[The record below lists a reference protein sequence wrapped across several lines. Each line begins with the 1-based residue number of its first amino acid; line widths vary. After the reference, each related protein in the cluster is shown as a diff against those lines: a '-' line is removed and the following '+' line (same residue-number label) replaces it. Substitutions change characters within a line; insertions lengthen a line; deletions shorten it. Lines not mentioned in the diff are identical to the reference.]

1 MAADVLNLPNY
12 DKFTELNQ
20 GLNPAYIRVGQTYN
34 VPFTDVNPPATW
46 MTVGR
51 CTPLLELNS
60 DTTTSIKE
68 NSNIRTTSTA
78 EIDGVMKKV
87 PKFMTWLELTGQ
99 KDDFLDMET
108 TSQKYLDLLGQRN
121 DGFIIDTKP
130 DPRIQAA
137 IRKLKYASKP
147 LSEAAE
153 LTALH
158 HDNNENSFSP
168 KNEEYNKSE
177 SGDDDD
183 IEIITASQELRSWE
197 RSSPPVTWAEEVDDG
212 PETPCPQPRTQH
224 HQSTYKHIKK
234 GLETFRDRLRKRED
248 SCRRDTI

>member
-20 GLNPAYIRVGQTYN
+20 GLNPAYIRVGQTYT
-34 VPFTDVNPPATW
+34 VPFTD
-46 MTVGR
+46 
-51 CTPLLELNS
+51 
-60 DTTTSIKE
+60 E

-78 EIDGVMKKV
+78 QVDGVMKKV

-147 LSEAAE
+147 LSEAAD
-153 LTALH
+153 H
-158 HDNNENSFSP
+158 R
-168 KNEEYNKSE
+168 
-177 SGDDDD
+177 
-183 IEIITASQELRSWE
+183 IT
-197 RSSPPVTWAEEVDDG
+197 P
-212 PETPCPQPRTQH
+212 
-224 HQSTYKHIKK
+224 
-234 GLETFRDRLRKRED
+234 
-248 SCRRDTI
+248 

>member
-20 GLNPAYIRVGQTYN
+20 GLNPAYIRVGQTYT

-46 MTVGR
+46 MTVSG

-78 EIDGVMKKV
+78 EVDGVMKKV

-121 DGFIIDTKP
+121 DGFIVDTKP
-130 DPRIQAA
+130 DHRIQAA

-158 HDNNENSFSP
+158 HDHNENSFSP
-168 KNEEYNKSE
+168 KNKEYNRGE
-177 SGDDDD
+177 PGDDDD

-197 RSSPPVTWAEEVDDG
+197 LSSPPVTLAEEVDDG

-234 GLETFRDRLRKRED
+234 DLETFRDRLRKRED

>member
-20 GLNPAYIRVGQTYN
+20 GLNPAYIRVGQTYTM
-34 VPFTDVNPPATW
+34 PFTDVNPPATW
-46 MTVGR
+46 MTVGG

-78 EIDGVMKKV
+78 EVDSVIKKV

-121 DGFIIDTKP
+121 DGFIIDTKL

-147 LSEAAE
+147 L
-153 LTALH
+153 
-158 HDNNENSFSP
+158 
-168 KNEEYNKSE
+168 
-177 SGDDDD
+177 
-183 IEIITASQELRSWE
+183 
-197 RSSPPVTWAEEVDDG
+197 
-212 PETPCPQPRTQH
+212 
-224 HQSTYKHIKK
+224 
-234 GLETFRDRLRKRED
+234 
-248 SCRRDTI
+248 